1 MAIENNLSTGSVLG
15 KLVRFAIPFLLSNL
29 VQSLYNV
36 ADMLVVGNFSGTQ
49 SMSGVVIGG
58 QVTFILTVVVI
69 GLSMGAT
76 VLIGQYI
83 GAGNRRGLER
93 VTATIITLLM
103 AVAVVLTGIML
114 LLKGPI
120 LRLIRT
126 PPEAFAE
133 ADSYLTAT
141 VSGVVFIFGYN
152 AFSAILRGMGNS
164 RQPFYFVVTACIA
177 NIALDL
183 LFVAVFHWNAF
194 GAALATVMSQGLSM
208 ILCIVYLKRNKFQ
221 FDFKPKSFKIY
232 PDQLRL
238 IFKIGLPTCLQNA
251 VTSLSFLFITA
262 IVNSVGGVAASA
274 AVGAAGKFNSFAF
287 MPTQAMSAS
296 VSTMSAQ
303 NIGAG
308 RMDRAIQSCK
318 IGILAS
324 IFFTYT
330 LFVLVQLFPAAIL
343 SIFGNDPEMIANGVT
358 YIRIFSS
365 EFLIIPFVF
374 CINGFLIGGGHTM
387 FTLFN
392 SMLSAVLLRVPVC
405 YIFAITL
412 NWGIRGVAL
421 GAPSAA
427 AGTLVLSVIYLM
439 TGRWKHSTI
448 KASEH
453 PVELPEGG

>member
-1 MAIENNLSTGSVLG
+1 LG

-29 VQSLYNV
+29 VQSFYNV

-58 QVTFILTVVVI
+58 QVTFIMTIVVI

-83 GAGNRRGLER
+83 GAGNRRALEQ
-93 VTATIITLLM
+93 VTATIITLLI
-103 AVAVVLTGIML
+103 AIALVLTALML
-114 LLKGPI
+114 ALKGPV
-120 LRLIRT
+120 LRLIQT
-126 PPEAFAE
+126 PQEAYAE
-133 ADSYLTAT
+133 ADSYLTVT
-141 VSGVVFIFGYN
+141 VIGAVFIFGYN
-152 AFSAILRGMGNS
+152 AFSSILRGMGNS
-164 RQPFYFVVTACIA
+164 RQPFYFVLIACIV
-177 NIALDL
+177 NIVLDL
-183 LFVAVFHWNAF
+183 LFVAVFHWDAF
-194 GAALATVMSQGLSM
+194 GAALATVISQALSM
-208 ILCIVYLKRNKFQ
+208 ILCVVYMKRNNFQ
-221 FDFKPKSFKIY
+221 FDFKLKSYKIY

-251 VTSLSFLFITA
+251 VTSFSFLFVTA
-262 IVNSVGGVAASA
+262 IVNMVGGVAASA

-308 RMDRAIQSCK
+308 RLDRAVQSCK
-318 IGILAS
+318 IGILVS
-324 IFFTYT
+324 IFFTYS

-343 SIFGNDPEMIANGVT
+343 SIFGGDSEMINNGVI
-358 YIRIFSS
+358 YMRIFSS
-365 EFLIIPFVF
+365 EFLIIPFLF

-405 YIFAITL
+405 YIFAVTM

-427 AGTLVLSVIYLM
+427 AGSLVVSVIYLL
-439 TGRWKHSTI
+439 TGRWKHSVIEASGTVI
-448 KASEH
+448 EASETA
-453 PVELPEGG
+453 